1 MKGACFKI
9 FQFWWVFLFLTAMG
23 TRKKCEGNFI
33 FTSTVAKVRYDGIT
47 TAKISSKIC
56 FCGSV
61 STMKRCIINNSKKQA
76 LNILLTKCS
85 SLQIFIKSYLKTL
98 SKFIICTKIE
108 VQTSLVEKL
117 SIVLRSKAV
126 PYLFMCSLHICLF
139 ANVPDE

>member
-1 MKGACFKI
+1 
-9 FQFWWVFLFLTAMG
+9 
-23 TRKKCEGNFI
+23 
-33 FTSTVAKVRYDGIT
+33 
-47 TAKISSKIC
+47 
-56 FCGSV
+56 
-61 STMKRCIINNSKKQA
+61 MKRYIINNSKKQA

-85 SLQIFIKSYLKTL
+85 SLQIFIKLYLKTL

-139 ANVPDE
+139 VNVPDE